1 MEFSTL
7 KICIFENKALILH
20 PQFQSFMYKLPPE
33 IIQMVEQRYGQPV
46 TYPADCDNLALAM
59 SRETRQPISR
69 NTVKRLMG
77 FLASDSVPRDYT
89 LDIVAHY
96 LGYTHW
102 PAMESLVV
110 LKENSGFEIDEL
122 DVLKGLAVK
131 QKLVLKYDPERI
143 VEAEYAGG
151 RWLKV
156 TSSVNSKLQAGD
168 DVCIRTL
175 VVGKAMIAE
184 QVIRDGQE
192 LGSFVA
198 GKVGGITDIII

>member
-1 MEFSTL
+1 
-7 KICIFENKALILH
+7 
-20 PQFQSFMYKLPPE
+20 MYKLPQE
-33 IIQMVEQRYGQPV
+33 IIQLIEQRYGQPIV
-46 TYPADCDNLALAM
+46 YPADCDNLALVM
-59 SRETRQPISR
+59 SRETRQSISR

-77 FLASDSVPRDYT
+77 FLASDSKPRDYT

-102 PAMESLVV
+102 YAMESLVV

-131 QKLVLKYDPERI
+131 QKLLLKYDPERT

-168 DVCIRTL
+168 DVCVRTL
-175 VVGKAMIAE
+175 VIGKAMIAE
-184 QVIRDGQE
+184 QVIRDGRE

-198 GKVGGITDIII
+198 GRVGGITDIII